1 MSEEELK
8 TISYLYKLTKRDL
21 KLGKYKGLKAKS
33 AFDYVQQVQKLAKA
47 IKEEKILDFEE
58 VMAYED

>member
-1 MSEEELK
+1 MSEEELN
-8 TISYLYKLTKRDL
+8 TIIYLYKLTKRDL

-33 AFDYVQQVQKLAKA
+33 AFDYIQQVQKLSLA
-47 IKEEKILDFEE
+47 IKQGKILDYEE